1 MLYSYDLIVLLR
13 VFTLF
18 YEYHFHLNVQPL
30 VLFINLYHVSS
41 TPDCVCTCSLIHMM
55 SLAG

>member
-18 YEYHFHLNVQPL
+18 YEYHFLLNVQPL
-30 VLFINLYHVSS
+30 CYLSICIMFPLLQTAYVRV
-41 TPDCVCTCSLIHMM
+41 P
-55 SLAG
+55 